1 MDHLYGQT
9 FKTGGAR
16 EWQGTR
22 ANLSIESGSG
32 VEKKVSDHET
42 IGRRKFFEFPEN
54 ISPRKKKKIIV
65 KMYYIKGESQRKI
78 LTYRKNVTSIVGM
91 TSEMQFRDSEC
102 IHLNSV

>member
-42 IGRRKFFEFPEN
+42 IGRRKCFEFPKIFPQE
-54 ISPRKKKKIIV
+54 RKK
-65 KMYYIKGESQRKI
+65 
-78 LTYRKNVTSIVGM
+78 T
-91 TSEMQFRDSEC
+91 
-102 IHLNSV
+102 